1 MKDINDYDFTELDNR
16 FESKLRP
23 DTKKKIVRTIDIGKS
38 VDFIPDF
45 NKPPTARAYYLDNF
59 LVYVDHEDRKKVLN
73 VYWNKKLIDN
83 NLSDL
88 DDDSFE
94 LKKPLRVSGR
104 DSSHIFSRT
113 ISRVISKKEILN
125 CLANGAQVKN
135 FSKKKKPDGSF
146 YVFYDRYYFADDVCV
161 VASETKNYINVRTVY
176 RTSPIADQYFIES
189 FSKFARELKINEE
202 SRTKVSIINNTAR
215 MKYLQTKEYM
225 DLQIFIQTISGN
237 NPFVQGETLEKVIQ
251 QKSNLM
257 PNIVKIAESK
267 RLECG
272 DAEYYVLFDNRPSGE
287 FESNVDDF
295 VLESNKSYSL
305 QITFDNVN
313 DETID
318 KNRALTLREYGVDI
332 QKYDHDLKIVK
343 RTASTLNN
351 KAVLT
356 IDFSH
361 FSAAENPWAIRR
373 NKRNLSFGSFD
384 LEEKEQ

>member
-23 DTKKKIVRTIDIGKS
+23 DTKKKIIRTIDIGKS

-45 NKPPTARAYYLDNF
+45 NKPPSARAYYLDNF

-83 NLSDL
+83 KLSDL
-88 DDDSFE
+88 DDFDI
-94 LKKPLRVSGR
+94 KKPLRISTR
-104 DSSHIFSRT
+104 DSSHIFSRM

-135 FSKKKKPDGSF
+135 FSKKKNPDGSF

-189 FSKFARELKINEE
+189 FAKLAIELKINKE
-202 SRTKVSIINNTAR
+202 SKTKVSIINNTAR

-272 DAEYYVLFDNRPSGE
+272 DEEYYVLSDNRPSE
-287 FESNVDDF
+287 EIESNVDDF
-295 VLESNKSYSL
+295 VLGSNKSYSL

-313 DETID
+313 DENID
-318 KNRALTLREYGVDI
+318 KNRALTLREYGIDI
-332 QKYDHDLKIVK
+332 QKYDHDLKILN
-343 RTASTLNN
+343 RNNSTLNN
-351 KAVLT
+351 QAVLT